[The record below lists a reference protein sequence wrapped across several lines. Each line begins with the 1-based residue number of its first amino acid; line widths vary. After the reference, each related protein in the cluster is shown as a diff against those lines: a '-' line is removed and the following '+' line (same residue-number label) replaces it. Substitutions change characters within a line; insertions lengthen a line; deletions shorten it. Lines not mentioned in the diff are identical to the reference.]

1 MYPQGTMSLRERL
14 RDSVKDVELMNGRVQ
29 IQHRPLADSAPVSC
43 LQVASSSLCKPL
55 DVDAKRTATLSD
67 F

>member
-1 MYPQGTMSLRERL
+1 MCPQHTLSLRERL
-14 RDSVKDVELMNGRVQ
+14 RDSVKDVELMNGRIR
-29 IQHRPLADSAPVSC
+29 IQPQPLADSAPVSC

-55 DVDAKRTATLSD
+55 DVDAKRTSTLSD